1 MKKETENQYVE
12 IVELNTFGTTPENE
26 TYISGLDDDGRDVT
40 IVINTIDLLRW
51 LDIREMKKQ
60 ATAFIENL

>member
-1 MKKETENQYVE
+1 MKNETENQYVE

>member
-60 ATAFIENL
+60 ATAYIDQL